1 MNDETKPD
9 RPALI
14 SRLFKVLEKQIQ
26 LLEENM
32 ASPGDKEVALLG
44 TITRNLEKLIDLD
57 RKEDGGKTDKLRS
70 REIDDL
76 RQKLVARIDQLR
88 KA

>member
-57 RKEDGGKTDKLRS
+57 RKEGDGKTDKRRS

-88 KA
+88 KG